1 MSKKSELQIALIE
14 QQELNRILRYI
25 ADLDQQLDAARSS
38 LSKLTASQL
47 KEFEDLQTLEKTSLK
62 SMFYKVLGSKE
73 AQIEKER
80 QEYLEVALKYDE
92 AKKTVDLLE
101 YERSVLEKKL
111 RDAEKLEKKIE
122 KLKKKREKEL
132 MKSNSLAGQRLVQ
145 IAKGE
150 DELQSI
156 SREIDEAIAVGQ
168 QASHMLN
175 QIISLL
181 RQSNNWGHW
190 GQGRRMVNPARY
202 ARHSSIDRAKNLAY
216 KTQQHLRQF
225 EIELADIYRQQNYTL
240 KLEMG
245 SFNSFVHVLFDNL
258 ISDWVI
264 QQKIHNATTN
274 VAAVRDR
281 VTRLLGNLEAD
292 RRSTVDEVSRLRRER
307 EQLVMK
313 S

>member
-1 MSKKSELQIALIE
+1 
-14 QQELNRILRYI
+14 LNS
-25 ADLDQQLDAARSS
+25 ARAS
-38 LSKLTASQL
+38 LSKFTNLQL
-47 KEFEDLQTLEKTSLK
+47 LEFEDVRSLEKTSLK

-92 AKKTVDLLE
+92 AKKKVDLLE
-101 YERSVLEKKL
+101 YERSVLEKKVT
-111 RDAEKLEKKIE
+111 DAKALDKKII
-122 KLKKKREKEL
+122 KLKKQREKDL
-132 MKSNSLAGQRLVQ
+132 MKSNPLVGQRLVQ

-150 DELQSI
+150 DDLHSI
-156 SREIDEAIAVGQ
+156 NREIEEAMAMGQ
-168 QASHMLN
+168 QASHLLN

-181 RQSNNWGHW
+181 KKSDNWGQW
-190 GQGRRMVNPARY
+190 GRGSRQVNPARY

-216 KTQQHLRQF
+216 QAQQHLRQF
-225 EIELADIYRQQNYTL
+225 EIELADVYRQQNYTL
-240 KLEMG
+240 KIELG

-264 QQKIHNATTN
+264 QQKIQNAVSN

-292 RRSTVDEVSRLRRER
+292 RRSTGDEIGRLLKERER
-307 EQLVMK
+307 LVMK
-313 S
+313 A

>member
-1 MSKKSELQIALIE
+1 MNS
-14 QQELNRILRYI
+14 
-25 ADLDQQLDAARSS
+25 ARAS
-38 LSKLTASQL
+38 LSKFTNLQL
-47 KEFEDLQTLEKTSLK
+47 LEFEDVRSLEKTSLK

-92 AKKTVDLLE
+92 AKKKVDLLE
-101 YERSVLEKKL
+101 YERSVLEKKVT
-111 RDAEKLEKKIE
+111 DAKALDKKII
-122 KLKKKREKEL
+122 KLKKQREKDL
-132 MKSNSLAGQRLVQ
+132 MKSNPLVGQRLVQ

-150 DELQSI
+150 DDLHSI
-156 SREIDEAIAVGQ
+156 NREIEEAMAMGQ
-168 QASHMLN
+168 QASHLLN

-181 RQSNNWGHW
+181 KKSDNWGQW
-190 GQGRRMVNPARY
+190 GRGSRQVNPARY

-216 KTQQHLRQF
+216 QAQQHLRQF
-225 EIELADIYRQQNYTL
+225 EIELADVYRQQNYTL
-240 KLEMG
+240 KIELG

-264 QQKIHNATTN
+264 QQKIQNAVSN

-292 RRSTVDEVSRLRRER
+292 RRSTGDEIGRLLKERER
-307 EQLVMK
+307 LVMK
-313 S
+313 A